1 MSVISIEELPFGRI
15 RDIEVTLFKLKNKN
29 EFELTLI
36 SFGAT
41 IQSIKVKDKNNVLT
55 DVSLGFDNI
64 EGLFN
69 F

>member
-1 MSVISIEELPFGRI
+1 
-15 RDIEVTLFKLKNKN
+15 LKNKN
-29 EFELTLI
+29 EFELNLI

>member
-1 MSVISIEELPFGRI
+1 MSVLIIEELPFGRI
-15 RDIEVTLFKLKNKN
+15 RDIEVKLFKLKNKN
-29 EFELTLI
+29 EFELNLI